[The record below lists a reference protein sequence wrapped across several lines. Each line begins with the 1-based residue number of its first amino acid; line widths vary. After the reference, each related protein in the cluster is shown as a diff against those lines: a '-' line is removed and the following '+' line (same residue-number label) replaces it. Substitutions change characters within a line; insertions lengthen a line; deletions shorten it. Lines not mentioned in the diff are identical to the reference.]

1 MILSILLFLNVGG
14 PELFVIALAVLLLFG
29 PEKLPGIART
39 MGKFVREFKSA
50 MNGVQ
55 DEITQAMKEP
65 IEEMKKPIDSIH
77 QDIKEIKTEATE
89 TKTETATDSQIKID
103 SETK

>member
-1 MILSILLFLNVGG
+1 MISSIFLFLNIGG
-14 PELFVIALAVLLLFG
+14 PELFVIAIAVLLLFG

-39 MGKFVREFKSA
+39 MGKFVREFKNA

-65 IEEMKKPIDSIH
+65 VEEIKKPIDSIH
-77 QDIKEIKTEATE
+77 QDIKDIKTEPE
-89 TKTETATDSQIKID
+89 KPKEVKP
-103 SETK
+103 E